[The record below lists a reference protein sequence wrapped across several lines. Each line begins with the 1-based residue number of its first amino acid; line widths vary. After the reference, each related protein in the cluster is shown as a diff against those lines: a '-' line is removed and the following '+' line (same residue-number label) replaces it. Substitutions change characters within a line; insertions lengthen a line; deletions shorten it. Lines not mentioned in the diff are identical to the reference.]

1 MMLIYISPP
10 LKRRKHEIQTNDIP
24 KLQEHA
30 NQTGN
35 QMDIQAVADMEQFVR
50 SFR

>member
-10 LKRRKHEIQTNDIP
+10 LKKTRNTNDDIP

-30 NQTGN
+30 NQTGKSN
-35 QMDIQAVADMEQFVR
+35 GYTSR
-50 SFR
+50 SGYGIC